1 VIDTDI
7 RVGPAG
13 WSYDD
18 WKGTVYPPG
27 AGSKFDPLA
36 WLKDYFDTIEIN
48 STFYHP
54 QKASVVEK
62 WIARVEGNR
71 RFLFTVKLW
80 RHFTHDAKTLD
91 ADAVGSVRE
100 MLTPL
105 RDAERLG
112 AVLCQFPWSFRGNR
126 ENSRYLRDL
135 FEVFGEFPL
144 ALEVRH
150 ASWGTPEVFD
160 WLREQGV
167 AFCNIDQPVI
177 GASLDRTGE
186 ATSSIGY
193 FRLHGQNIEN
203 WFREDADVVE
213 RYDYLYDADEL
224 EPWARAIERIA
235 PQLSRLFII
244 FNNHYRGQ
252 APANALEMLARLT
265 GGTVAVPLPLL
276 NAFPR
281 LKEIS
286 SGE

>member
-1 VIDTDI
+1 MDTDI

-18 WKGTVYPPG
+18 WKGPVYPPE
-27 AGSKFDPLA
+27 AGSTFDPLA

-54 QKASVVEK
+54 QKPAVVEK
-62 WIARVEGNR
+62 WIARVEENR

-80 RHFTHDAKTLD
+80 RHFTHDAKTFD
-91 ADAVGSVRE
+91 EEAVRSVRD
-100 MLTPL
+100 MLDPL
-105 RDAERLG
+105 RESERLG

-126 ENSRYLRDL
+126 ENSRYLREL
-135 FEVFGEFPL
+135 FETFSDFPL
-144 ALEVRH
+144 AIEVRH

-160 WLREQGV
+160 WLREKGV

-177 GASLDRTGE
+177 GASLDRTEE

-203 WFREDADVVE
+203 WFREDADVAE
-213 RYDYLYDADEL
+213 RYDYLYDAEEL
-224 EPWARAIERIA
+224 EPWAEAIERLA
-235 PQLSRLFII
+235 PQLSQLFII

-252 APANALEMLARLT
+252 APANALELLARLT
-265 GGTVAVPLPLL
+265 GGKVSVPPPLL
-276 NAFPR
+276 NAYPR
-281 LKEIS
+281 LRTIS
-286 SGE
+286 TD